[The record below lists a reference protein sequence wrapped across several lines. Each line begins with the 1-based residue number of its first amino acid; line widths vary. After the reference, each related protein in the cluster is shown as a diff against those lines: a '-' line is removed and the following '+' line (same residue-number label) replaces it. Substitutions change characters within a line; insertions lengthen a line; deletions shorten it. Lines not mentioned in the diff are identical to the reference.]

1 MNILLISSKEERA
14 AFEAVVKSA
23 PNTNLI
29 NSLQTI
35 NDQFIDDL
43 EERYHP
49 HCIVWVNGVKVSNGK
64 SEIDTLKE
72 IKERY
77 PYIRIIYFTGEEE
90 YENIIDELTELD
102 IFDVVDRN
110 ITSVEFNV
118 LLNEPFKN
126 RRATDDFN
134 KKKIR
139 VVFPSKKK
147 KKFNLSLLL
156 PIGILIV
163 LAILIVVLLVVKNNP
178 SENEDEDVTE
188 SVTMV
193 SSKSPTQA
201 TIFVLSTNPPTEKP
215 TQTPTKATEKATEKV
230 TQQPTQKPTE
240 KATEKEKTTSSG
252 GNSNNPA
259 SGLGGAIQQPAQQPV
274 QQVEQPVQQPI
285 QQIEQPVQQPQQ
297 TVTDDGQI
305 HFDKDSYVVN
315 VGETFDIYVSGL
327 VAANGCNWNLTNNAI
342 AEFVSSDV
350 TKVTLKAKAKGST
363 VITGTAKSNG
373 ASRQVLVTVE

>member
-23 PNTNLI
+23 PNANLI

-126 RRATDDFN
+126 RQATDDFN